1 MSKRVFFGDPCY
13 YGKAVGFVLGYIKDL
28 QNWSKLIGERMYREE
43 NVKGRKSG
51 TVFVRKNLFNILS
64 LPYSV
69 VSPQVF

>member
-43 NVKGRKSG
+43 NV
-51 TVFVRKNLFNILS
+51 
-64 LPYSV
+64 
-69 VSPQVF
+69 